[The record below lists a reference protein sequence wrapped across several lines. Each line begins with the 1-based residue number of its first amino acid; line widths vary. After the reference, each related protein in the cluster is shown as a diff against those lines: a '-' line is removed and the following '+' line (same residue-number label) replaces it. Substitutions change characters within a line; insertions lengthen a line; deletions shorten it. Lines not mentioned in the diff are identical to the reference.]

1 MAPEYTRK
9 RKILEAFL
17 IKSVNPS
24 PNEQL
29 DTELFLEML

>member
-1 MAPEYTRK
+1 MAPEHTRK
-9 RKILEAFL
+9 RKILEASL
-17 IKSVNPS
+17 IKSINPS